1 MIHIIIFKI
10 ITTLVRINKKFKK
23 LRVFFMEHVI
33 FIIVFNRY
41 ALVSEIIVRGKVMI
55 ELKKLFL
62 FQFLEILEE
71 NRKQPKH

>member
-1 MIHIIIFKI
+1 
-10 ITTLVRINKKFKK
+10 
-23 LRVFFMEHVI
+23 MEHVI